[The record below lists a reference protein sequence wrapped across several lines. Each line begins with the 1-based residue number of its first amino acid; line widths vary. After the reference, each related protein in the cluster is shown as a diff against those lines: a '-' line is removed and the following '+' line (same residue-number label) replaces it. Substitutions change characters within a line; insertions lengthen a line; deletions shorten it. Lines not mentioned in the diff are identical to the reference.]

1 MIEVANY
8 LKVLAHKL
16 HQIKDNIQKPRHRSA
31 NALTVAD
38 IMRQTM

>member
-16 HQIKDNIQKPRHRSA
+16 HMIKDNPQITRHRSA
-31 NALTVAD
+31 NTLTVAD